1 MNNTIFSALA
11 EPNRLHIMELLRNG
25 PLSVGE
31 ISDRL
36 GLNQPQTSKHLR
48 ALSVAGLV
56 EVQAVANRR
65 IYKLLPQPL
74 IELNIWLES
83 FRRIW
88 DERLDHLDAYL
99 SELQEKEKN
108 HGYHE

>member
-1 MNNTIFSALA
+1 
-11 EPNRLHIMELLRNG
+11 MELF
-25 PLSVGE
+25 
-31 ISDRL
+31 ISAIAST
-36 GLNQPQTSKHLR
+36 P
-48 ALSVAGLV
+48 
-56 EVQAVANRR
+56 
-65 IYKLLPQPL
+65 LPQPL

-108 HGYHE
+108 HGYHK